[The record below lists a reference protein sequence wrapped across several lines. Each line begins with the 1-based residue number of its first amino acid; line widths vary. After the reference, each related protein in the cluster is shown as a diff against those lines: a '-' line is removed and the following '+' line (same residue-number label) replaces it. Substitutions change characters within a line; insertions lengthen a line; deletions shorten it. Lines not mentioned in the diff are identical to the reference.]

1 MFGGSYGTKFLFTWE
16 SVNGALYTINL
27 QKSGYNGDYATRRLG
42 RAPVL
47 RMKNNGNIYGTS
59 LEFYAECQTEGE
71 FSELYTTT
79 PFEFRVTLT
88 RKTGNATVEVWTGY
102 VSPELYSAPDIAPPY
117 DVDIIAT
124 DGIGELKLTDFA
136 GYGLMSLDMIFK
148 YLLSV
153 THNGLPRMDADV
165 PPTVKY
171 LSSLLSNTPSVA
183 RANFFSDIY
192 INLDYKKGETLYDL
206 LQYLLDTLHAGIT
219 FFRGYWLVFRETD
232 FRFTGNNAYLWDN
245 STVAGTQAT
254 VGQMGV
260 AVLWPVG
267 NTVTKVEPA
276 KNAVTVEAPAEYYTP
291 VKNSEMNQ
299 DSDWSISGARNGE
312 SSAFNATELAYKVLG
327 SGSMGNLW
335 QSITGLDL
343 SVATGFKIKSC
354 CAFNIS
360 GDSFTIMVSFSF
372 LPSGYTSW
380 ADAFTLY
387 DRGGNLVWLKHS
399 EWTLDDIKKYGV
411 FGAFSS
417 TPSGLIGSPVEGS
430 GTLPPFEREG
440 YSQTGTL
447 RIQVSSYGAFVYS
460 FFLGREFGK
469 GFKDTVRI
477 NNGARGEASKV
488 EIAVGRETSD
498 LLKYKDFMRGILLNG
513 SGALITSLSD
523 NSFTSLNF
531 LSLISRGYALS
542 VALPRLK
549 LTGTLNVPAA
559 LIRFPLLLSKD
570 GIKYRFLSYSWDLV
584 EDEIEVEA
592 LSLPAA
598 TLEVNSETITSLT
611 GSGSSAAS
619 EGGSASGGA
628 VAVSGLSLSDVQ
640 SYLDRNGYINEVTS
654 EDITDALGYTPAT
667 PAQLAT
673 KQDTISDLTT
683 IRSNAQAGA
692 SASAALPTLSSRV
705 TTLESAV
712 ANLSADE
719 LAPAPRLF
727 VRTGVTSQGLD
738 ANFFFI
744 KHGCLGIS
752 GCEAVLMI
760 YRPRNGRRTFIDSHD
775 HKHWTYKKGWAVAL
789 GDRKITGHTTA
800 LTVAGS
806 TANGGTAAIA
816 LGTLKD
822 FIVKRFMVW
831 DGYTK
836 QQLFNM
842 TYEDWRQGSTGR
854 RGFAGRHASYGTCY
868 KRFGIA
874 IRYTN
879 PEFTALVDD
888 SRALSEDPQ
897 EIAGKPRY
905 PYSAVA
911 PLEAYLV
918 NLPRDPGNY
927 RQHLYF
933 GVLWK

>member
-171 LSSLLSNTPSVA
+171 LSSLRSNTPSVA

-299 DSDWSISGARNGE
+299 DSDWSISGARDGE

-673 KQDTISDLTT
+673 
-683 IRSNAQAGA
+683 
-692 SASAALPTLSSRV
+692 
-705 TTLESAV
+705 
-712 ANLSADE
+712 DE
-719 LAPAPRLF
+719 LAPAPRLS
-727 VRTGVTSQGLD
+727 VQTGIDERGD
-738 ANFFFI
+738 AADKLKI
-744 KHGCLGIS
+744 SHGCLGVS
-752 GCEAVLMI
+752 GCEAVLMV
-760 YRPRNGRRTFIDSHD
+760 YSPHNGRKTFIDSHGY
-775 HKHWTYKKGWAVAL
+775 KHWKYKKGWAVAL
-789 GDRKITGHTTA
+789 GDRKITGHASA
-800 LTVAGS
+800 LTAAGY
-806 TANGGTAAIA
+806 TTNGGTVNIP
-816 LGTLKD
+816 LDTLRE
-822 FIVKRFMVW
+822 FIIKRYMVW
-831 DGYTK
+831 TGYTK

-842 TYEDWRQGSTGR
+842 TYADWRLGATAA
-854 RGFAGRHASYGTCY
+854 RGFAVQHNDNGTCY

-874 IRYTN
+874 IRYEN
-879 PEFTALVDD
+879 PAFTALVDTTQT
-888 SRALSEDPQ
+888 LSEDTQ
-897 EIAGKPRY
+897 KIQGKPRY
-905 PYSAVA
+905 LYSAVA
-911 PLEAYLV
+911 PLEVYLV
-918 NLPRDPGNY
+918 NLSKDPGNY
-927 RQHLYF
+927 RRHMYF